1 VALRKRPRRR
11 PIPGAWAF
19 AWRDAPAALGMFALT
34 CYGWLIFRAD
44 SWAHAVRFTGRL
56 FTAFEPSWAVLQA
69 VGLPVLAYAGPLLVI
84 NAAEASRGRVDAVPG
99 WPRLARYSVYV
110 AIVYTIVLF
119 GDFEGSDFIYFQ
131 F

>member
-1 VALRKRPRRR
+1 
-11 PIPGAWAF
+11 
-19 AWRDAPAALGMFALT
+19 MFALT

-44 SWAHAVRFTGRL
+44 SLAQAVLLTGRV
-56 FTAFEPSWAVLQA
+56 FTAFDPSWAVLRA
-69 VGLPVLAYAGPLLVI
+69 VGLPLLLHAGPLLVI
-84 NAAEASRGRVDAVPG
+84 HTAEARAGSLDTVAG